1 MLPTSLLNLL
11 AVCILSLRTPSATAL
26 SPVRS
31 PAHALELLSRQTN
44 QCATT
49 GYSPCNK
56 AGLPA
61 NFCCPSNQQCIAFN
75 NNKSALCCPSGQ
87 DCKTI
92 APVSC
97 DLTKQDVSRSPSG
110 GLHTTEL
117 TGTLA
122 KCGSSC
128 CPQGYSCQNNDCVM
142 QTSSTSSKP
151 SSTASHTSTGS
162 APPSTSTPKSTSAS
176 ASASSTASAIPG
188 SADTKPQCSKIPG
201 AAVAIGLIAGIVIGI
216 LLTIATICLIGRRN
230 KKDPPQ
236 KSSASIF
243 SSIGQPPSIS
253 DPMPHYQ
260 QNGELR
266 NDFLRRD
273 PNSANAANA
282 GYRRSRASSRVR
294 SLFSRSPTFRNPQQ
308 NGYGGGQQRSPT
320 DGIGRTLQTPM
331 QSPVRNQ
338 GVRREPSTESIKIYS
353 PPNDGLGRDRD
364 NASSHQ
370 RPGTTFSGMIRE
382 ADLPPNLTFL
392 NSPPGGPDPR
402 SRGFGR

>member
-11 AVCILSLRTPSATAL
+11 AVSLLSLRTPSVTAL

-92 APVSC
+92 APISC
-97 DLTKQDVSRSPSG
+97 DLTKQDVNTSPSG
-110 GLHTTEL
+110 GLHTTDL

-122 KCGSSC
+122 QCGSNC
-128 CPQGYSCQNNDCVM
+128 CPQGYSCQNNNCVM
-142 QTSSTSSKP
+142 QASSSTSSKP
-151 SSTASHTSTGS
+151 SSTASHTSTS
-162 APPSTSTPKSTSAS
+162 STTPSSSTPKST
-176 ASASSTASAIPG
+176 SASSTASAIPG

-216 LLTIATICLIGRRN
+216 LLTITVICLIGRRN

-243 SSIGQPPSIS
+243 SSVGQPPSIS

-273 PNSANAANA
+273 PNIANANA

-294 SLFSRSPTFRNPQQ
+294 SLFSRSPTFKNPQ
-308 NGYGGGQQRSPT
+308 NGYGAQRSPPGTT

-331 QSPVRNQ
+331 QSPVRN

-353 PPNDGLGRDRD
+353 PPNDGLGRG
-364 NASSHQ
+364 HPPQ
-370 RPGTTFSGMIRE
+370 RPETTFSGMIRQ

-392 NSPPGGPDPR
+392 NSPGRLDSR
-402 SRGFGR
+402 SRGVGR